1 MPQKTGIEP
10 EGAAAPSACV
20 LRKAT
25 PRRRSVSMTTTLW
38 TGVQRTGVVLAR
50 PEASNDLSPDG
61 AQVRN
66 PSFDVTPH
74 QYITAI
80 ITERGVF
87 KPPFIESLADAGAR
101 D

>member
-1 MPQKTGIEP
+1 VTHVGNNQ
-10 EGAAAPSACV
+10 
-20 LRKAT
+20 
-25 PRRRSVSMTTTLW
+25 
-38 TGVQRTGVVLAR
+38 LA
-50 PEASNDLSPDG
+50 PDG

-74 QYITAI
+74 KYITAI

-87 KPPFIESLADAGAR
+87 TPPFIESLANAGAG